1 MQFFPLALSIAVL
14 AGIWTYVSG
23 QFNILTWPAFV
34 GWALF
39 FASGGNAESVKKVF
53 WPAACGVI
61 LGYLAVVLAPYL
73 GGAGIGVAVAVTI
86 IAFIM
91 VMLAP
96 VSLFGFV
103 PAQFA
108 SCATFFGT
116 GAKFWPTVIPLVI
129 GIGLGYLSAL
139 LPQLFTAKQQEKSNK
154 TG

>member
-14 AGIWTYVSG
+14 AGIWTYISA

-39 FASGGNAESVKKVF
+39 FASGGTAESVKKAFFPSV
-53 WPAACGVI
+53 CGII
-61 LGYLAVVLAPYL
+61 LGYLAVIFAPYL
-73 GGAGIGVAVAVTI
+73 GGQGIGIAIGVTI

-96 VSLFGFV
+96 ISIFSFV

-129 GIGLGYLSAL
+129 GIGLGYVSAI
-139 LPQLFTAKQQEKSNK
+139 LPRLFVVNKQEQSKSSN
-154 TG
+154 

>member
-14 AGIWTYVSG
+14 AGIWTYISG

-39 FASGGNAESVKKVF
+39 FASGGNADSVKKVF
-53 WPAACGVI
+53 WPATCGVI
-61 LGYLAVVLAPYL
+61 LGYLAVVFAPYL
-73 GGAGIGVAVAVTI
+73 GGQGLGIAVAVTV

-96 VSLFGFV
+96 IQIFAFV

-116 GAKFWPTVIPLVI
+116 GAEFWPTIIPLLI
-129 GIGLGYLSAL
+129 GIGLGYLSAV
-139 LPQLFTAKQQEKSNK
+139 LPQLFTNKQKKSD
-154 TG
+154 TAA